1 MLSIPTSSGPLRA
14 ITQWL
19 VPTTCHW
26 GYIGLV
32 QASIT
37 PIWVCFM
44 VDVWYFWY
52 HTAVHRASAGSG
64 WRGRNRLLLCFWG
77 CDEDRAAPF
86 LKRAP
91 LMGARFVKYPTR
103 VSTKEQK
110 CSFGFRMYV
119 RHREAIVWKA
129 VCMIWSIRNGAERLP
144 CLPGICIT
152 ISGIQCYLL

>member
-1 MLSIPTSSGPLRA
+1 M
-14 ITQWL
+14 
-19 VPTTCHW
+19 
-26 GYIGLV
+26 
-32 QASIT
+32 
-37 PIWVCFM
+37 
-44 VDVWYFWY
+44 
-52 HTAVHRASAGSG
+52 HRASAGSG
-64 WRGRNRLLLCFWG
+64 WHGRNRLLLCLRG
-77 CDEDRAAPF
+77 RDEDPASLF

-91 LMGARFVKYPTR
+91 LMGACFMKYPTR

-110 CSFGFRMYV
+110 WSFGFRMYV